1 MLLNLLF
8 CTSLLVFFFSFLFAI
23 VLSLLRFTAS
33 DYPLW
38 YLQTFR
44 HCVVCSSSIYGF
56 WLPLWYLQTF
66 RHCVVCSSIYG
77 FWLPP
82 LVSSSSP
89 QYKSMSIRLFW
100 QHREVWKFNIAM
112 YMAFS
117 NVFSTRL
124 NILAD
129 LSCLSFKLR
138 RLTTPLVSSESSC
151 VSNLRIVCGNTLPTT
166 TWPQMWRNGN
176 ASM

>member
-1 MLLNLLF
+1 
-8 CTSLLVFFFSFLFAI
+8 LVFSNFSPLCCLFFDLRLLITPFGIFKLPTIQINVHSFIL
-23 VLSLLRFTAS
+23 TT
-33 DYPLW
+33 
-38 YLQTFR
+38 Q
-44 HCVVCSSSIYGF
+44 G
-56 WLPLWYLQTF
+56 
-66 RHCVVCSSIYG
+66 
-77 FWLPP
+77 
-82 LVSSSSP
+82 
-89 QYKSMSIRLFW
+89 
-100 QHREVWKFNIAM
+100 KFNIAM